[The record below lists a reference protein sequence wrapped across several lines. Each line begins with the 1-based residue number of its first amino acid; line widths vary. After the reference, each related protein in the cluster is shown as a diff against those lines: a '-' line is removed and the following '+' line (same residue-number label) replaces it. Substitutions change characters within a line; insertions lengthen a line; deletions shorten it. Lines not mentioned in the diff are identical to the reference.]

1 MVKTLRIAKD
11 PETEKGKKSDRGLC
25 SIVIYLRSFF
35 LTVAIRVVKKTAKRQ
50 LTEKVAFVT
59 FAIFT
64 QNLILHVP
72 GPASKPLCT
81 DPNGFDPHPTDCQK

>member
-1 MVKTLRIAKD
+1 M
-11 PETEKGKKSDRGLC
+11 
-25 SIVIYLRSFF
+25 IYLRSSI
-35 LTVAIRVVKKTAKRQ
+35 LTVAIRVVKKATKRQ

-59 FAIFT
+59 FAMLT

-72 GPASKPLCT
+72 GPVSKPLCT